1 MVQNWV
7 GCVSGVHVGTGFIC
21 YKHGLDAGKDGWTRR
36 EWIWTLQAMCLSWLN
51 CFQLL
56 IAVLEMMASEASL
69 LGFKVN
75 WQKTKVQAMG
85 TRVNVPSTVTVQG
98 QQTAVVDKF
107 LGSLIHSSTQ
117 STPRH
122 HTPQRYQS
130 CSDAKS
136 RNHFCKSYV
145 NFGDQ
150 PDSLSQ
156 QCWSFITLVS
166 YQSFYMRIWM
176 LGNHQG
182 GCTQDW
188 CCWSVVLENDAW
200 NQMAPI
206 CSQWW
211 GDEDN

>member
-1 MVQNWV
+1 MDFVYYRGCSSPNTTNNPGQNRSELPGGVQKFMVQNWV

-36 EWIWTLQAMCLSWLN
+36 EWYVAWPRIWTLQAMCLSWLN

-85 TRVNVPSTVTVQG
+85 TRVNVPSTVTIQG

-117 STPRH
+117 STLRH

-130 CSDAKS
+130 CSDDKL

-150 PDSLSQ
+150 PDS
-156 QCWSFITLVS
+156 
-166 YQSFYMRIWM
+166 FY
-176 LGNHQG
+176 LNNAEA
-182 GCTQDW
+182 
-188 CCWSVVLENDAW
+188 L
-200 NQMAPI
+200 
-206 CSQWW
+206 
-211 GDEDN
+211 